1 MNQVPTPAGAPA
13 ISDAV
18 PPVEPLPVQRARE
31 GTPAEPSRTP
41 AEPSRTPA
49 EPSRTAAVVLLAD
62 PRPASR
68 VTLSVGLRGGG
79 GIIDVREAGSAAEVD
94 AAIARGVPGDLALV
108 SLAFGPAADRLIGEL
123 RRAGWPRVLAT
134 DRAADTGSVI
144 RAFRAGA
151 SGVLLGPPVYRRA
164 YPATEPI
171 PMPVLQLSDREI
183 EVLRYVADGR
193 TNNWIGERL
202 SLSVL
207 TVKSHLARI
216 GRKLGTGDRAQ
227 MTAMAMRAG
236 VIG

>member
-1 MNQVPTPAGAPA
+1 MGRPDRGCVSVSQVPTPANVPA
-13 ISDAV
+13 LSDAV
-18 PPVEPLPVQRARE
+18 PPVVLLPVQRSRE
-31 GTPAEPSRTP
+31 ETSATR
-41 AEPSRTPA
+41 A
-49 EPSRTAAVVLLAD
+49 RTAAVVLLAD

-68 VTLSVGLRGGG
+68 VALSVGLRGGG
-79 GIIDVREAGSAAEVD
+79 ILDVRETGSVAEVD
-94 AAIARGVPGDLALV
+94 AVIARGVAGDLALV
-108 SLAFGPAADRLIGEL
+108 SLAFGSDAARLIGGL

-134 DRAADTGSVI
+134 DRAADAGSVI

-151 SGVLLGPPVYRRA
+151 SGVLLGPPVYRRRV
-164 YPATEPI
+164 YPADDSGPI
-171 PMPVLQLSDREI
+171 PVLQLSDREI

>member
-1 MNQVPTPAGAPA
+1 MNQVPSPAGAPA

-18 PPVEPLPVQRARE
+18 PPVGPLPVQRTRE
-31 GTPAEPSRTP
+31 ETPAAPSR
-41 AEPSRTPA
+41 A
-49 EPSRTAAVVLLAD
+49 AAVVLLAD

-68 VTLSVGLRGGG
+68 VALSVVLRGGG
-79 GIIDVREAGSAAEVD
+79 IGDVREAGSVAEVD
-94 AAIARGVPGDLALV
+94 AVIARGVPGDLALV
-108 SLAFGPAADRLIGEL
+108 SLVFGPAADRLIGEL

-151 SGVLLGPPVYRRA
+151 CGVLLGPPVYRRV
-164 YPATEPI
+164 YPADDSG
-171 PMPVLQLSDREI
+171 PMPVLQLSGREI

-216 GRKLGTGDRAQ
+216 GRKLGTGDRAE
-227 MTAMAMRAG
+227 MVVMAMRAG
-236 VIG
+236 VVR

>member
-1 MNQVPTPAGAPA
+1 MSQVPTPAAATA

-18 PPVEPLPVQRARE
+18 PPVGPLPVQRARE
-31 GTPAEPSRTP
+31 E
-41 AEPSRTPA
+41 TPA

-68 VTLSVGLRGGG
+68 VALSVGLRGGG
-79 GIIDVREAGSAAEVD
+79 IVDVREAASVAEVD
-94 AAIARGVPGDLALV
+94 TVIDRGVPGDLALV
-108 SLAFGPAADRLIGEL
+108 SLAFGPAAERLIGEL

-134 DRAADTGSVI
+134 DRAADPGSVV

-164 YPATEPI
+164 YPAADSG
-171 PMPVLQLSDREI
+171 PMPVLHLSDREI

>member
-1 MNQVPTPAGAPA
+1 MNQVPAPAGAPA

-18 PPVEPLPVQRARE
+18 PPVGPLPVQRARE
-31 GTPAEPSRTP
+31 ETPAAPSR
-41 AEPSRTPA
+41 A
-49 EPSRTAAVVLLAD
+49 AAVVLLAD

-68 VTLSVGLRGGG
+68 VALSVGLRGGG
-79 GIIDVREAGSAAEVD
+79 GIIDVREAGSVAEVD
-94 AAIARGVPGDLALV
+94 AVIARGVPGDLALV

-134 DRAADTGSVI
+134 DRAADTGSVV

-151 SGVLLGPPVYRRA
+151 SGVLFGPPVYRLA
-164 YPATEPI
+164 YPAADSG
-171 PMPVLQLSDREI
+171 PMPVLHLSDREI